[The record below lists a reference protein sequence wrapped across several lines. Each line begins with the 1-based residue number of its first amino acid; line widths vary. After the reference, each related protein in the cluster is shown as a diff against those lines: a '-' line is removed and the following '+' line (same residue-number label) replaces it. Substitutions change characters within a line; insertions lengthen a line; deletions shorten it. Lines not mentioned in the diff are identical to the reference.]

1 VGTYLPTVQV
11 DEKTLQL
18 LARIKKEMGAR
29 SYNQLIKTLILERKG
44 IPYSMFG
51 SNPKLTSFSEREQK

>member
-18 LARIKKEMGAR
+18 LARIKMGAR